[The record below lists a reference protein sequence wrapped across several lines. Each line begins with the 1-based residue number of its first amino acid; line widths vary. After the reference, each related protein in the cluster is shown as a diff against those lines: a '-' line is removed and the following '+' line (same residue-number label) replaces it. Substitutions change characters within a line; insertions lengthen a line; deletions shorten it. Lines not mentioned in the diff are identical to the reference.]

1 MSRGVPLKDPA
12 GTIAMPRTL
21 ALLLILLMLPVAA
34 PAATCTWNVPS
45 GNWSLASNW
54 SGCADA
60 AGPSTRAPG
69 SGDVAVLVDGTAD
82 LDISPTVAEFELGS
96 NGVLSVIGSTKTFD
110 VTSKLRFAGGR
121 ATTVLGS
128 NQLLLYLHAGGSGSL
143 LAPTTLENA
152 VFFENSGTLTLGS
165 ASGVALTL
173 LVASEVRNMPGATA
187 TIAGGNSRLY
197 LDGSSQLV
205 NNAGATLTISGNTVL
220 GRATPAPNGATV
232 HNLGTMIVN
241 GPGTLGMPLGGSFSS
256 FRQYGDLTVNNATV
270 VCSQTATDAC
280 SFLDA
285 NNLPTGSITRLDNA
299 VLSLGGATASYM
311 VGKGSTL
318 TGTGTVDAAIQ
329 LRGKIAPGALAGAPY
344 GLLLVSGALM
354 VQGSAIVDLDLGG
367 SASGSYDRIQVGAA
381 VSAGFAATVDGQG
394 RLVLRLAGSYAPALG
409 AALPVMTYASVA
421 AGASF
426 HRIDANYALDY
437 AARFAPTALE
447 VFPAPRVTID
457 DASLVEGAAGT
468 TPMGFNIH
476 LSQPSTQPVTIEV
489 RNRDGTAVTG
499 VSPSGDYFFPADYQ
513 FTFAPGEVLKTQVYP
528 ISGDSVVEADES
540 FAVDLYRNK
549 VSNAA
554 IGNGV
559 PGSPTATGTI
569 LSDDIAPGTRFVL
582 VGKDSAISGR
592 KIRRYTTG
600 GTYID
605 SWDDRMPNTFSN
617 IVTGMCFAPNGN
629 VLATRF
635 SYPGP
640 ILYSRFGAIL
650 DEDFTQHVVGDVSF
664 LNHESCAFDHAGN
677 VYIGQAGAS
686 SSPDDQVPVLK
697 FDRYG
702 TRLDTLVLPTGPRG
716 TDWIDLAG
724 DDCTL
729 YYTSED
735 TSVRRYNACTHT
747 ALPMFATGLT
757 PPYCYA
763 LRLRPNREVLV
774 ACQDAV
780 HRLSPLGTNLQT
792 YTRAS
797 IGETDAS
804 GLFAMNLDPD
814 GTSFWTAGANS
825 GNVYHVDI
833 ASGAVLGT
841 FNSGQG
847 GVAGLAVYDELHDD
861 MIFQDGFDP
870 PPALVPIV
878 AKLGPHPQADCEDQM
893 EFWPEVRDMPPFVPA
908 WMSLVAMHGEN
919 ACEE

>member
-1 MSRGVPLKDPA
+1 MARA
-12 GTIAMPRTL
+12 L
-21 ALLLILLMLPVAA
+21 ATLLLFLLPPAA
-34 PAATCTWNVPS
+34 PAATCTWNAPS
-45 GNWSLASNW
+45 GNWSVASNW

-69 SGDVAVLVDGTAD
+69 SGDIALLANGTAN
-82 LDISPTVAEFELGS
+82 LDVSPIVAEFELGS
-96 NGVLSVIGSTKTFD
+96 NGLLSVVGSTKTFD
-110 VTSKLRFAGGR
+110 VTSKLRFAGGH
-121 ATTVLGS
+121 ATTILGT
-128 NQLLLYLHAGGSGSL
+128 NQLLLHLHAGGSGSL

-165 ASGVALTL
+165 AGGTALTL
-173 LVASEVRNMPGATA
+173 LVASEVRNMPGGTT

-205 NNAGATLTISGNTVL
+205 NNAGATLTISGNTL
-220 GRATPAPNGATV
+220 IGRATPASNYAIV
-232 HNLGTMIVN
+232 HNLGTMVVN
-241 GPGTLGMPLGGSFSS
+241 GPGTLDMPLGGSFSA
-256 FRQYGDLTVNNATV
+256 FQQYGDLTVNNASI
-270 VCSQTATDAC
+270 VCSQVAIDKC
-280 SFLDA
+280 SFRDA
-285 NNLPTGSITRLDNA
+285 NGLPAPAITRLNNA
-299 VLSLGGATASYM
+299 MLDLGGAAVTYPLGD
-311 VGKGSTL
+311 VSTL
-318 TGTGTVDAAIQ
+318 TGTGTVQASIL
-329 LRGKIAPGALAGAPY
+329 LRGRIAPGALAGTPY
-344 GLLLVSGALM
+344 GTLVVSGSVTVLET
-354 VQGSAIVDLDLGG
+354 GILDFDLGG
-367 SASGSYDRIQVGAA
+367 SASASHDRVQAGGA
-381 VSAGFAATVDGQG
+381 VSAGFPTSFDGQG

-409 AALPVMTYASVA
+409 AVVPVMAYASVT

-426 HRIDANYALDY
+426 NRVDANYALDY

-447 VFPAPRVTID
+447 VFPAPRVTIS
-457 DASLVEGAAGT
+457 DASVTEGATGT

-476 LSQPSTQPVTIEV
+476 LSQPSTQAVGVEV
-489 RNRDGTAVTG
+489 RNRDGTAIYG
-499 VSPSGDYFFPADYQ
+499 VAPNGDYLLPADYQ
-513 FTFAPGEVLKTQVYP
+513 FTFAPGEVLKSQVYP
-528 ISGDSVVEADES
+528 VNGDSVVEADES

-549 VSNAA
+549 VTNAA

-569 LSDDIAPGTRFVL
+569 VTDELAPGTRFVL
-582 VGKDSAISGR
+582 VGKDSGTNGR

-605 SWDDRMPNTFSN
+605 DWDDRMPNAFGN

-635 SYPGP
+635 AWPGP
-640 ILYSRFGAIL
+640 VLYSRFGAIL
-650 DEDFTQHVVGDVSF
+650 DDEFTRHPLGNATF
-664 LNHESCAFDHAGN
+664 ANHESCVFDHAGN
-677 VYIGQAGAS
+677 VYIGQAGGS

-747 ALPMFATGLT
+747 VLPMFATGLT

-763 LRLRPNREVLV
+763 LRIRPNREVMI
-774 ACQDAV
+774 ACQEAV

-792 YTRAS
+792 YTRTS
-797 IGETDAS
+797 IGETDPA

-833 ASGAVLGT
+833 ASGTVLGS

-861 MIFQDGFDP
+861 VIFRDGFDP
-870 PPALVPIV
+870 SPVPVPII
-878 AKLGPHPQADCEDQM
+878 AKLGPHPEADCEGEEL
-893 EFWPEVRDMPPFVPA
+893 EFWPEVRDMPPFVPS
-908 WMSLVAMHGEN
+908 WMSLVAVRAEDG
-919 ACEE
+919 C